1 MIKKTTILI
10 LTLFFAV
17 CNITAQET
25 PINRFLKIE
34 LSEDDYEILNL
45 EDGIQYSIRTETDE
59 NSNLVIRVY
68 DENNQPIA
76 EYPGHAVVYPQFDDE
91 AVLGPNT
98 IIVHQK
104 TNDDDLKNLED
115 DLIVFRISDSTRN
128 YKVGDILFGGIS
140 HESPYGYLRKL
151 ISQVENDSL
160 MFFYTEVASLLESFD
175 ALSIHR
181 LYDYESLIDEETG
194 ETRFEQVGV
203 NGVRTRGIT
212 DLGEFSFGL
221 SAEIIKGLELDFT
234 FKGNVQLEFVFKA
247 KKSPIFGVPYGVD
260 EFKLVGHFSL
270 DASLGVEICL
280 IDITKELGKKPLPDV
295 KIFILGVPLVL
306 YNYVAFVVKVEAG
319 VEITGGVHGII
330 TTKTGV
336 HYKNGLK
343 GVGVFTPVF
352 EVSTPTTSSL
362 GLSGKASIKIGPEI
376 QIKPYNMD
384 ELKGKVNFLFGPSF
398 TLQTSNPHWELSLG
412 GNLNAEVELSL
423 GEFLGIDIGAKYKW
437 SSPSLV
443 FLSRSG
449 NFTPQKP
456 SVNTLATSGIA
467 NSKITLRGEVTKPG
481 WGTVVERGFEWG
493 LNTNALTNT
502 VMVNPGL
509 VPFESTITELN
520 ESKTYFYRA
529 FAKNSFVPEPAYG
542 AIRSFAVPVLEPEIY
557 TPYNVCTSSAMVKA
571 NFTKTSS
578 SLTTMPEEYG
588 FIWTTNSFPP
598 VSPVSVFDAY
608 LNKMSVPVEGEIFSA
623 TIDGLDTNTQYYV
636 ASYIKYLGKT
646 KISIPDKTIHT
657 LSNESQCVKLTISNP
672 FNVTPTSVSF
682 NVTVSGEP
690 PVVEK
695 GICYSSENIE
705 PTIDTLKIS
714 HGSGVGNFDAI
725 LDNLQEAT
733 RYYVRP
739 YAKIDEKIFYGE
751 VKEKT
756 ACDSGFHR
764 ISYRDENGSLLY
776 TCAKRITI
784 GSQTLSSGWYSL
796 SNEQQPVT
804 TGMIAINGTVHLILE
819 DSCNWIINGGIQINS
834 GNSLTIYA
842 ENKGTG
848 ELTANG
854 TNGSNSSGGTSGIGG
869 GSDQNDRNNGIIT
882 INGGLIKANGGNGNG
897 IYGAAAGIGGGGA
910 GSNNNI
916 IAGNGGTIIINGG
929 TIIAKGGN
937 ATTTAYS
944 YISSGGGGAG
954 IGGGGGVNSDGG
966 VITINGGIV
975 SANGGN
981 ASNGGN
987 NYSAAGYAGGLG
999 GSGGGAGIGGGGGS
1013 GGISG
1018 DPLFSIYN
1026 PIDGGDGRSG
1036 GISGTITITGGTI
1049 SAIGGERGY
1058 RTGNENASGGGGG
1071 QGSGIGNGGGGGGG
1085 GAGWPIMV
1093 CFFNCGS
1100 RGANGNTN
1108 SSNIGIGANGGSGGD
1123 SYMAFGGNGG
1133 SGGGGSTV
1141 IINGG
1146 SVNATGG
1153 TGGFM
1158 PIVNS
1163 AGQNIYRNTLSTPPP
1178 PLTNAPVTAG
1188 MINEIPLSNIP
1199 NAANGV
1205 YGIRDVKTDATGR
1218 LYFYLP
1224 CIQANNPRIINV
1236 IIDGA
1241 VYSAEYDCNG
1251 NHDDG
1256 GSLE

>member
-1 MIKKTTILI
+1 MKKL
-10 LTLFFAV
+10 LFPFFLFFFLLFSLFV
-17 CNITAQET
+17 KTVTAQET

-45 EDGIQYSIRTETDE
+45 EDGVQYSIRTETDE
-59 NSNLVIRVY
+59 NNKLVIRVY
-68 DENNQPIA
+68 DENNQAIA

-104 TNDDDLKNLED
+104 TNDEDLKNLED

-160 MFFYTEVASLLESFD
+160 MFFYTEIASLLESFD

-181 LYDYESLIDEETG
+181 LYDYETLIDEETG

-203 NGVRTRGIT
+203 NGIRTRGIT

-280 IDITKELGKKPLPDV
+280 VDITKELGKKPLPDV
-295 KIFILGVPLVL
+295 KIYILGVPLVL

-398 TLQTSNPHWELSLG
+398 TLQTSEPHWELSLG

-493 LNTNALTNT
+493 LNINALINN
-502 VMVNPGL
+502 VMVDQGL
-509 VPFESTITELN
+509 VPFESTITGLN
-520 ESKTYFYRA
+520 EAKTYFYRA
-529 FAKNSFVPEPAYG
+529 FAKNSSVSELAYG
-542 AIRSFAVPVLEPEIY
+542 VIRSFAVPVLEPEIY
-557 TPYNVCTSSAMVKA
+557 TPYNVCTNSTMVNA
-571 NFTKTSS
+571 DFTKTSS

-608 LNKMSVPVEGEIFSA
+608 PNKMSVPVIKDSYSA
-623 TIDGLDTNTQYYV
+623 TIEGLDTNTQYYV

-646 KISIPDKTIHT
+646 KISSNKTIKT

-672 FNVTPTSVSF
+672 FNVTPTSATF
-682 NVTVSGEP
+682 HVTVESES
-690 PVVEK
+690 PVIEK
-695 GICYSSENIE
+695 GICYSSENKD
-705 PTIDTLKIS
+705 PTIEEDLIIS
-714 HGSGVGNFDAI
+714 HGSGTGDFTAI
-725 LDNLQEAT
+725 LDDLQEAT
-733 RYYVRP
+733 PYYVRP
-739 YAKIDEKIFYGE
+739 YAVSDERIFYGE
-751 VKEKT
+751 VKEKS
-756 ACDSGFHR
+756 ACESGYHR
-764 ISYRDENGSLLY
+764 MSYRDENGTLFY
-776 TCAKRITI
+776 KCVNRITTG

-796 SNEQQPVT
+796 SNEQT
-804 TGMIAINGTVHLILE
+804 FEFDGRITINGTVHLILE
-819 DSCNWIINGGIQINS
+819 DECDWIIKNGGIQINS
-834 GNSLTIYA
+834 GNSLTLYA
-842 ENKGTG
+842 QDAGTG
-848 ELTANG
+848 ELTA
-854 TNGSNSSGGTSGIGG
+854 TGSATRAGIGVHDGDTLIING
-869 GSDQNDRNNGIIT
+869 GNIIATGGNSGAGIGAGFVPLGYEGWSTRGNCGTIT
-882 INGGLIKANGGNGNG
+882 INGGIITAKGGNGGDGGNG
-897 IYGAAAGIGGGGA
+897 KCGEALGTGAYGGYGGSGAGAGIGGSGGT
-910 GSNNNI
+910 GS
-916 IAGNGGTIIINGG
+916 GNCGPGAVGGGSSSVGGDGGTITINGG
-929 TIIAKGGN
+929 TVTAEGGSNGSGGN
-937 ATTTAYS
+937 GAND
-944 YISSGGGGAG
+944 IFGCPFGKGEGGNGGGKGAG
-954 IGGGGGVNSDGG
+954 IGGGGGGG
-966 VITINGGIV
+966 ACGGTGS
-975 SANGGN
+975 SANGAPGN
-981 ASNGGN
+981 SNGAIIGF
-987 NYSAAGYAGGLG
+987 
-999 GSGGGAGIGGGGGS
+999 GSSGGGS
-1013 GGISG
+1013 GGRS
-1018 DPLFSIYN
+1018 
-1026 PIDGGDGRSG
+1026 GGDGG
-1036 GISGTITITGGTI
+1036 
-1049 SAIGGERGY
+1049 
-1058 RTGNENASGGGGG
+1058 
-1071 QGSGIGNGGGGGGG
+1071 
-1085 GAGWPIMV
+1085 
-1093 CFFNCGS
+1093 
-1100 RGANGNTN
+1100 
-1108 SSNIGIGANGGSGGD
+1108 
-1123 SYMAFGGNGG
+1123 
-1133 SGGGGSTV
+1133 TV

-1146 SVNATGG
+1146 SVNAIGG
-1153 TGGFM
+1153 TGGYM
-1158 PIVNS
+1158 TITNGAS
-1163 AGQNIYRNTLSTPPP
+1163 QDIYLNTLT
-1178 PLTNAPVTAG
+1178 TNPAQNNTTVTAG
-1188 MINEIPLSNIP
+1188 TINEIALADIP
-1199 NAANGV
+1199 NAVSGV
-1205 YGIRDVKTDATGR
+1205 FGKRDVKTDATGK

-1224 CIQANNPRIINV
+1224 CFPNGSTQTINV
-1236 IIDGA
+1236 TIDG
-1241 VYSAEYDCNG
+1241 VEYSASYPCEQD
-1251 NHDDG
+1251 HTVQQD
-1256 GSLE
+1256 LTK